1 MERYVVTP
9 HEGIGSLKLGMS
21 PEEIL
26 AAIQND
32 LTELKIVSKRGLQI
46 SQTRER
52 DPNFQTLRYM
62 EDIYFSMVRYQN
74 GKAIE
79 ISVDREL
86 RDEVK
91 VSLYDLDVF
100 HTPAEDVI
108 RFMKQFGPC
117 IHHEPDEQLS
127 TEYAFPALGI
137 RFWRERAFHEKLLL
151 DRAYVEAMQ
160 LVLEEEK
167 RYLYFDIV
175 TVKE

>member
-1 MERYVVTP
+1 MNSYIVTP

-26 AAIQND
+26 AAVQRD
-32 LTELKIVSKRGLQI
+32 LTDLKIVSKRGIQI
-46 SQTRER
+46 SEDRER
-52 DPNFQTLRYM
+52 DP
-62 EDIYFSMVRYQN
+62 SYQN

-79 ISVDREL
+79 ISVNWGL
-86 RDEVK
+86 RDDVK
-91 VSLYDLDVF
+91 VSLYGLDVF
-100 HTPAEDVI
+100 NTPAEDVI
-108 RFMKQFGPC
+108 RFMKQIGPC
-117 IHHEPDEQLS
+117 IHDEPDEQLS
-127 TEYAFPALGI
+127 TEYEFPALGI

-175 TVKE
+175 TVKI

>member
-1 MERYVVTP
+1 
-9 HEGIGSLKLGMS
+9 
-21 PEEIL
+21 
-26 AAIQND
+26 
-32 LTELKIVSKRGLQI
+32 
-46 SQTRER
+46 
-52 DPNFQTLRYM
+52 
-62 EDIYFSMVRYQN
+62 MVRYQN

-117 IHHEPDEQLS
+117 IHDEQLS

-137 RFWRERAFHEKLLL
+137 RFWRERAFHEKLLQ

-175 TVKE
+175 TVRP

>member
-1 MERYVVTP
+1 MDRYIVTP

-26 AAIQND
+26 AAIQQD
-32 LTELKIVSKRGLQI
+32 IADLKIVSKRGLQI

-52 DPNFQTLRYM
+52 DPDFQTLRYM

-79 ISVDREL
+79 ISVNREL
-86 RDEVK
+86 REDVK
-91 VSLYDLDVF
+91 VFLYDLDVF
-100 HTPAEDVI
+100 HTPAEDVVN
-108 RFMKQFGPC
+108 FMKQFGPC
-117 IHHEPDEQLS
+117 IHDEPDEQLS
-127 TEYAFPALGI
+127 TEYEFPALGI
-137 RFWRERAFHEKLLL
+137 RFWRERAFHEKLLQ
-151 DRAYVEAMQ
+151 DSAYVEQMQ

-175 TVKE
+175 TVRP

>member
-1 MERYVVTP
+1 MQHNYGMEEFNNDPKKTYNF
-9 HEGIGSLKLGMS
+9 SLSNPCNG
-21 PEEIL
+21 
-26 AAIQND
+26 NCYNY
-32 LTELKIVSKRGLQI
+32 IVFI
-46 SQTRER
+46 
-52 DPNFQTLRYM
+52 
-62 EDIYFSMVRYQN
+62 SMVRYQN

-117 IHHEPDEQLS
+117 IHDEPDEQLS
-127 TEYAFPALGI
+127 TEYEFPAVGI
-137 RFWRERAFHEKLLL
+137 RFWRERAFHEKLLQ

-175 TVKE
+175 TVKI

>member
-26 AAIQND
+26 AAVQND
-32 LTELKIVSKRGLQI
+32 VADLKIFSKRGIQI

-52 DPNFQTLRYM
+52 DANFQTLRYM

-100 HTPAEDVI
+100 HT
-108 RFMKQFGPC
+108 
-117 IHHEPDEQLS
+117 
-127 TEYAFPALGI
+127 
-137 RFWRERAFHEKLLL
+137 
-151 DRAYVEAMQ
+151 
-160 LVLEEEK
+160 
-167 RYLYFDIV
+167 
-175 TVKE
+175 

>member
-52 DPNFQTLRYM
+52 DANFQTLRYM

-79 ISVDREL
+79 ISVGREL

-108 RFMKQFGPC
+108 RFMFGPC
-117 IHHEPDEQLS
+117 IHDEPDEQLS
-127 TEYAFPALGI
+127 TEYEFPALGI
-137 RFWRERAFHEKLLL
+137 RFWRERAFHEKLLQ

-175 TVKE
+175 TVRP

>member
-1 MERYVVTP
+1 MNSYIVTP

-26 AAIQND
+26 AAVQRD
-32 LTELKIVSKRGLQI
+32 LTDLKIVSKRGIQI
-46 SQTRER
+46 SEDRER
-52 DPNFQTLRYM
+52 DPSFQTLRYM

-79 ISVDREL
+79 ISVNWGL
-86 RDEVK
+86 RDDVK
-91 VSLYDLDVF
+91 VSLYGLDVF
-100 HTPAEDVI
+100 NTPAEDVI
-108 RFMKQFGPC
+108 RFMKQIGTC
-117 IHHEPDEQLS
+117 IHDEPVEQLS
-127 TEYAFPALGI
+127 TEYEFPALGI
-137 RFWRERAFHEKLLL
+137 RFWRERAFHEKLLQ

-175 TVKE
+175 TVKI

>member
-1 MERYVVTP
+1 MRALVVTP
-9 HEGIGSLKLGMS
+9 HAGIGSLKLGMS

-26 AAIQND
+26 AAIQD
-32 LTELKIVSKRGLQI
+32 YLADLKIATKRGLQI

-52 DPNFQTLRYM
+52 DANFQTLRYM

-86 RDEVK
+86 RDDVK
-91 VSLYDLDVF
+91 VSLYGLDVF
-100 HTPAEDVI
+100 NTPAEDVI

-117 IHHEPDEQLS
+117 IHDEPDEQLS
-127 TEYAFPALGI
+127 TEYEFPALGI
-137 RFWRERAFHEKLLL
+137 RFWRERAFHEKLLQ
-151 DRAYVEAMQ
+151 DRAYMEAMQ

>member
-1 MERYVVTP
+1 MNRRKQTP
-9 HEGIGSLKLGMS
+9 IRF
-21 PEEIL
+21 L
-26 AAIQND
+26 ALVMAIA
-32 LTELKIVSKRGLQI
+32 TITS
-46 SQTRER
+46 
-52 DPNFQTLRYM
+52 
-62 EDIYFSMVRYQN
+62 FSFRWFVM
-74 GKAIE
+74 AIE

-117 IHHEPDEQLS
+117 IHDEPDEQLS
-127 TEYAFPALGI
+127 TEYEFPALGI
-137 RFWRERAFHEKLLL
+137 RFWRERAFHEKLLQ

-175 TVKE
+175 TVKI

>member
-32 LTELKIVSKRGLQI
+32 LTELKIVSKRGIQI
-46 SQTRER
+46 SQDAGTR
-52 DPNFQTLRYM
+52 PNFQTLRYM

-79 ISVDREL
+79 ISVNWGL
-86 RDEVK
+86 RDDVK
-91 VSLYDLDVF
+91 VSLYGLDVF
-100 HTPAEDVI
+100 NTPAEDVI
-108 RFMKQFGPC
+108 RFMKQIGPC
-117 IHHEPDEQLS
+117 IHDEPDEQLS
-127 TEYAFPALGI
+127 TEYEFPALCI
-137 RFWRERAFHEKLLL
+137 RFWLELAFHEKLLL
-151 DRAYVEAMQ
+151 DLAYVEAMQ

-175 TVKE
+175 TVKI

>member
-32 LTELKIVSKRGLQI
+32 LTELKIVSKRGIQI
-46 SQTRER
+46 SQDAGTR
-52 DPNFQTLRYM
+52 PNFQTLRYM

-108 RFMKQFGPC
+108 RFMKQIGPC
-117 IHHEPDEQLS
+117 IHDEPDEQLS
-127 TEYAFPALGI
+127 TEYEFALGI

-175 TVKE
+175 TVRP

>member
-1 MERYVVTP
+1 
-9 HEGIGSLKLGMS
+9 
-21 PEEIL
+21 
-26 AAIQND
+26 
-32 LTELKIVSKRGLQI
+32 
-46 SQTRER
+46 
-52 DPNFQTLRYM
+52 
-62 EDIYFSMVRYQN
+62 MVRYQN

-108 RFMKQFGPC
+108 RFMKQFSPC

-127 TEYAFPALGI
+127 TEYEFPALGI
-137 RFWRERAFHEKLLL
+137 RFWRERAFHEKLLQ

-175 TVKE
+175 TVKI

>member
-1 MERYVVTP
+1 MNSYIVTP

-26 AAIQND
+26 AAVQRD
-32 LTELKIVSKRGLQI
+32 LTDLKIVSKRGIQI
-46 SQTRER
+46 SEDRER
-52 DPNFQTLRYM
+52 DPSFQTLRYM

-79 ISVDREL
+79 ISVNWGL
-86 RDEVK
+86 RDDVK
-91 VSLYDLDVF
+91 VSLYGLDVF
-100 HTPAEDVI
+100 NTPAEDVI
-108 RFMKQFGPC
+108 RFMKQIGPC
-117 IHHEPDEQLS
+117 IHDEPDEQLS
-127 TEYAFPALGI
+127 TEYEFPALGI
-137 RFWRERAFHEKLLL
+137 RFWRERACHEKLLQ

-175 TVKE
+175 TVKI